1 MTSLYLPRQGSAGSL
16 WGCHLTHMTQ
26 CVDEYITTC
35 YFDPGVPTIDY
46 VPQPSTSAAPHVAP
60 PPQPPQCVVAPPPAV
75 PSPPPTPPPGSTV
88 ADAIPD
94 SQVIPQITDEVMQL
108 LGEDPTQKRVYG
120 NDIQP
125 DLAVRLQHMATS
137 GLSKET
143 RKELSDKYLI
153 PANCTLIDAPL
164 LNPEI
169 KAAVSET
176 VHKRDKGIEH
186 KQKQIASAITCIAEA
201 LTLLISHEQNASP
214 TELIKLLMDAQKIL
228 CDCQNSDSLVRR
240 NFILF
245 NMKKEIKDQL
255 QATKIDKFLFGAELA
270 ETLKAAKAITKTG
283 DDMKPM
289 PPKQPAKKVINPKVQ
304 KNHLNWRAPPQSHRS
319 KGTQRRKEP
328 ALRNQHETSSRQSSR
343 PAASRS
349 RR

>member
-1 MTSLYLPRQGSAGSL
+1 MNRSRVTIDIELYSSFVLEISIRVPTVSDLSCPGAVIVIHSSVLRRFARELKSRPKMGKRSRTEPSEYESLAKKFKKLEEKLLRARRKDRHTPRRRLSSTSSSSSCTSCSSSGSSAGPRRSPAARSQPYQEQF
-16 WGCHLTHMTQ
+16 CI
-26 CVDEYITTC
+26 E
-35 YFDPGVPTIDY
+35 GVPTIDY

-94 SQVIPQITDEVMQL
+94 SQ
-108 LGEDPTQKRVYG
+108 
-120 NDIQP
+120 P

-143 RKELSDKYLI
+143 RKELSDRYLI

-176 VHKRDKGIEH
+176 VHKRDK
-186 KQKQIASAITCIAEA
+186 
-201 LTLLISHEQNASP
+201 
-214 TELIKLLMDAQKIL
+214 
-228 CDCQNSDSLVRR
+228 
-240 NFILF
+240 
-245 NMKKEIKDQL
+245 
-255 QATKIDKFLFGAELA
+255 ELA